1 MTGTPR
7 EDELTPEERALLLR
21 TARQAIS
28 DQLQGC
34 RVTPAEPT
42 GARLAALAGAF
53 VSLHAAGDLRGC
65 IGTFVGRRPL
75 VQTVQEMAVSA
86 AFRDPR
92 FPPLAADELAG
103 LELEISVLSPLRQ
116 ISDVSEIE
124 VGRHG
129 LYITRGLRAGV
140 LLPQVATEFGWDR
153 EEFLAHTCMKAGL
166 PPEAWREGG
175 TRIELFEAQ
184 VFGERQEQE

>member
-7 EDELTPEERALLLR
+7 EDELTPEERALLLH

-28 DQLQGC
+28 DHLQGC
-34 RVTPAEPT
+34 RVAPAEPA
-42 GARLAALAGAF
+42 GERLAARAGAF
-53 VSLHAAGDLRGC
+53 VSLHACGDLRGC

-92 FPPLAADELAG
+92 FPPLAADELG
-103 LELEISVLSPLRQ
+103 ELELEISVLSPLREITDTQ
-116 ISDVSEIE
+116 EIE

-140 LLPQVATEFGWDR
+140 LLPQVATEYGWDR

-166 PPEAWREGG
+166 PADAWREPG

-184 VFGERQEQE
+184 VFGEEKK